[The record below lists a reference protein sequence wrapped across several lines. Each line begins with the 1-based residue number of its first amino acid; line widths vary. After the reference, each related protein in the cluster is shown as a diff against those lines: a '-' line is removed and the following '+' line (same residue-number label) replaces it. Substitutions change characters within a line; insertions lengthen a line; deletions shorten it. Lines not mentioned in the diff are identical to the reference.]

1 MVSCVAKSQDE
12 IPWRCVKLQSTV
24 MCTAVLETPTL
35 YENALLVKQHS
46 HPADQ
51 TAVVAEQ
58 SPIHEAQSKYNDK
71 PNQIFTFS
79 AATAPNEVKARLP
92 AASLKTKRLLQYF
105 IKQLPRNLHGT
116 QLHVSVLAVQAT
128 HNQTTKSTAV
138 TTVSHGRK
146 CEPAYA

>member
-1 MVSCVAKSQDE
+1 
-12 IPWRCVKLQSTV
+12 

-51 TAVVAEQ
+51 TAEVAEQ

-92 AASLKTKRLLQYF
+92 AASLKTKRLLKYF

-116 QLHVSVLAVQAT
+116 QLAVQAT
-128 HNQTTKSTAV
+128 YNQTTKSNAV
-138 TTVSHGRK
+138 TTASLGRK